1 MVERSL
7 GVEIR
12 FLTLFKNRAKLFS
25 IDWISLRRSF
35 LIPF

>member
-1 MVERSL
+1 MKRSL

-25 IDWISLRRSF
+25 IDWIGLKKSF